1 MTSLIPWLDAAYA
14 PTPAEAQQAFT
25 EGYRECG
32 YYLPN
37 IPNSDPL
44 NTWNANQ
51 VATLRQAGLKPV
63 PIVVPK
69 PDLSGDPVA
78 TADAAYAQA
87 KAFGHFPKTAILYD
101 GPHLVNTGKI
111 TGPVWLPLPGN
122 PPSAI
127 GAGSAIQWG
136 QENIAGWSVDRDS
149 AAPDFPA
156 DAGIVCDFEHAILGY
171 RTVDEAVAWYQAFQ
185 NRIAEL
191 AAADHSAPIPAP
203 QPAPQ
208 PQPPSPAPQPA
219 PAPTPQ
225 PPKEINVNVPV
236 LSVTN
241 PGVKNFSSAVRN
253 LQTLLIAHGFS
264 CGSAGADGH
273 FGPATAAAVVAA
285 EHHFGLSVDTGE
297 AGNQVWTA
305 LCTR

>member
-44 NTWNANQ
+44 NTWNVDQ
-51 VATLRQAGLKPV
+51 VNLLRQVGMKPV

-78 TADAAYAQA
+78 TANAAFSQA
-87 KAFGHFPKTAILYD
+87 KAFGHSPKTAILYD

-171 RTVDEAVAWYQAFQ
+171 RTVDQAVAWYQAFQ
-185 NRIAEL
+185 NRIAQL
-191 AAADHSAPIPAP
+191 AAADAATPTATPA
-203 QPAPQ
+203 AAATVGVT
-208 PQPPSPAPQPA
+208 PPSGSGPY
-219 PAPTPQ
+219 
-225 PPKEINVNVPV
+225 
-236 LSVTN
+236 L
-241 PGVKNFSSAVRN
+241 VR
-253 LQTLLIAHGFS
+253 LTTDA
-264 CGSAGADGH
+264 
-273 FGPATAAAVVAA
+273 
-285 EHHFGLSVDTGE
+285 
-297 AGNQVWTA
+297 AGNGWLETSIPWSIAQAATLEKGFPPVDGYWPGTA
-305 LCTR
+305 GMQDRDENVCVIVTGYLPHSLATVFIAWK